1 MPDVKCSQTLVRKMG
16 GMQAYLYGILDV
28 AAKVGFGAFILANDE
43 KLQTSYGK

>member
-1 MPDVKCSQTLVRKMG
+1 
-16 GMQAYLYGILDV
+16 MQAYLYGILDV